1 MSISLN
7 TCILILKE
15 HHLLK
20 SSAVQDTISSKME
33 YVSYDSRDVHT
44 NTLFFCKG
52 AGFRPTYLSMAKANG
67 ANCYVAEQPYPE
79 GKGMHALIVRNV
91 SKAMALLSAAF
102 FRFPQDDL
110 YLIAITGT
118 KGKTTM
124 AYFLKGMLDQVN
136 GGKTA
141 LISSVNTVVGLKKDD
156 TFKSSLTTPESLD
169 LFRDMRIAV
178 DNGMTHM
185 VMEVSSQAYKK
196 NRVFGLTYD
205 LGFFLNIT
213 PDHIGPNE
221 HPNFADYLHCKLQ
234 LLVNARKCII
244 NAQTDHFPE
253 VYAAAMTTTDPD
265 SIYLF
270 ADEKF
275 TNPDLKQTID
285 FRFSTQELD
294 MSRTRFQVLCVS
306 DKAKQLKIAGDYQ
319 LKMLGDFNESNG
331 TAAVIGAG
339 LAGMNYD
346 DAAKGISQVTVPGR
360 MQTEVTK
367 KHGVVVVDFAHNEAS
382 MMALMGFMQREF
394 NNPKIIV
401 VVGAPGDKGVSR
413 RPGFSNS
420 LNAYA
425 AKAFLTTD
433 DPGFEDP
440 MDIAQEIDAGIDH
453 SKVDVTIELD
463 RKKAIHDAISM
474 SKQGDVVLIC
484 GKGEDSYQKIRGVDT
499 PYPSDITVA
508 QQVIDELEGQKEHF
522 ND

>member
-20 SSAVQDTISSKME
+20 SSAVQDTVPSKME

-52 AGFRPTYLSMAKANG
+52 AGFRPTFLSMAKANG

-110 YLIAITGT
+110 YLIAVTGT
-118 KGKTTM
+118 KGKTTT

-141 LISSVNTVVGLKKDD
+141 LISSVNTVVGQKKDD

-169 LFRDMRIAV
+169 LFRDMRTAV

-234 LLVNARKCII
+234 
-244 NAQTDHFPE
+244 F
-253 VYAAAMTTTDPD
+253 
-265 SIYLF
+265 
-270 ADEKF
+270 
-275 TNPDLKQTID
+275 
-285 FRFSTQELD
+285 
-294 MSRTRFQVLCVS
+294 
-306 DKAKQLKIAGDYQ
+306 
-319 LKMLGDFNESNG
+319 
-331 TAAVIGAG
+331 
-339 LAGMNYD
+339 
-346 DAAKGISQVTVPGR
+346 
-360 MQTEVTK
+360 
-367 KHGVVVVDFAHNEAS
+367 
-382 MMALMGFMQREF
+382 
-394 NNPKIIV
+394 
-401 VVGAPGDKGVSR
+401 
-413 RPGFSNS
+413 
-420 LNAYA
+420 
-425 AKAFLTTD
+425 
-433 DPGFEDP
+433 
-440 MDIAQEIDAGIDH
+440 
-453 SKVDVTIELD
+453 
-463 RKKAIHDAISM
+463 
-474 SKQGDVVLIC
+474 
-484 GKGEDSYQKIRGVDT
+484 
-499 PYPSDITVA
+499 
-508 QQVIDELEGQKEHF
+508 
-522 ND
+522 

>member
-20 SSAVQDTISSKME
+20 SSAVQDTVATKME
-33 YVSYDSRDVHT
+33 YVSYDSRDIKT

-52 AGFRPTYLSMAKANG
+52 AGFRPTYLSMAKDNG

-79 GKGMHALIVRNV
+79 GKGMHALIVRDV

-110 YLIAITGT
+110 FVVAITGT
-118 KGKTTM
+118 KGKTTT
-124 AYFLKGMLDQVN
+124 AYFIKGMLDQVN

-141 LISSVNTVVGLKKDD
+141 LISSVNDVVGTNPED

-169 LFRDMRIAV
+169 LFRDMRRAV
-178 DNGMTHM
+178 DNGMTHL

-205 LGFFLNIT
+205 LGFFLNIS

-234 LLVNARKCII
+234 LMVNARKCII
-244 NAQTDHFPE
+244 NAQSDHFDE
-253 VYAAAMTTTDPD
+253 IYAAATTTTDPD

-275 TNPDLKQTID
+275 TNPNLKAPID
-285 FRFSTQELD
+285 FRFASKESD
-294 MSRTRFQVLCVS
+294 MAETRFQVLCAT
-306 DKAKQLKIAGDYQ
+306 DKAKELKIAGDYQ

-331 TAAVIGAG
+331 TAAIIGAG
-339 LAGMNYD
+339 LAGLD
-346 DAAKGISQVTVPGR
+346 HDTAAKGISDVTVPGR

-367 KHGVVVVDFAHNEAS
+367 DHGIVVVDYAHNKAS

-413 RPGFSNS
+413 RPGFSQS

-425 AKAFLTTD
+425 DKAFLTSD

-440 MDIAQEIDAGIDH
+440 KEIAEEINAGIDH
-453 SKVDVTIELD
+453 DKVDVTIELD
-463 RKKAIHDAISM
+463 RNKAIHDAISM
-474 SKQGDVVLIC
+474 AHSGDVVLIC
-484 GKGEDSYQKIRGVDT
+484 GKGADGFQKVRGIDT
-499 PYPSDITVA
+499 PYPSDIVVA
-508 QQVIDELEGQKEHF
+508 QQVIDNLEGQKEHF
-522 ND
+522 NK